1 MRSHALAVAAAVL
14 LLSVSPSHAVT
25 WTNANK
31 WLDLVVP
38 QSRFNCVTVLPIRTG
53 YAFHRLALI
62 PGGKDSDLYVYG
74 YNGSWVYISASAKGG
89 LVPDTVIFNASTGV
103 LTTVYWLAC
112 GASAAPPN
120 SISTT
125 QSGID
130 AREPAGWRLRLAV
143 LGLTALPPERR

>member
-1 MRSHALAVAAAVL
+1 MRSHTLAAAAAVL

-25 WTNANK
+25 WTSANK

-38 QSRFNCVTVLPIRTG
+38 QSRFNCVTVLPIRNG

-89 LVPDTVIFNASTGV
+89 LVPDTVIFNASTRS
-103 LTTVYWLAC
+103 TYNSILAC
-112 GASAAPPN
+112 VWGFGGAS
-120 SISTT
+120 
-125 QSGID
+125 QFD
-130 AREPAGWRLRLAV
+130 LYYAV
-143 LGLTALPPERR
+143 GN